1 MERRKKAII
10 ISTIFILSIFLT
22 VTIIPPNT
30 FTPTLPTTITPTPTI
45 GAKADP
51 TSDDYPPWW
60 DTTYNYRQEIIFN
73 NTASPYPVVNTP
85 IDVFMTFQSGHCHH
99 GTVRVQYWNSTSKT
113 WIPGTSDGIPYQIW
127 NSTSSGNYYTSFT
140 ITFYINVS
148 AYDTATYYVYY
159 HDSEKT
165 APSFAPEV
173 SLSGGSGAWTFSG
186 QYYNASVDVTLNGG
200 KIYIS
205 YNNVSGQNQWS
216 YSNQFHY
223 DPEYWVYGKV
233 LWVLDNTWKWST
245 SGNPADSYVAPVQG
259 PLFIMFKVGINLT
272 LSEGDWGAPSNI
284 GYANVT
290 YRFFKWGWITE
301 TKTTVTYDFKYG
313 QWWGLWSSCRYDEG
327 LHIGNSWRFVRQ
339 LDEGQYKDGNYPY
352 THSIDPYTQIYQLG
366 KPYWFTIYDSGT
378 GRAAGIVDLTVPDVS
393 SYPKGWQYIID
404 GTGTPETWRR
414 EWPGLKLKNN
424 AYVLE
429 NYAFYAWDA
438 AGGDL
443 SPFTNFADGVS
454 AIQREQYPLTWTVS
468 AEEYIHYTVNVHV
481 TDYDGSNLANANIT
495 VNTTTPYSKATN
507 STGWATFYL
516 NPGTYNFSASWNGTT
531 IYERYVNSTVR
542 TINSHSNIDLV
553 FVNITTLWCRT
564 QYGPPDYNP
573 IQNAYVNLYL
583 EGTPNLVDSAH
594 VNLTGWAEFH
604 VNRSSWFG
612 NYDVKAFYDNGTLI
626 DQYLNQDIDS
636 STTLYF
642 TVELA
647 PEQKY
652 TYIIANATSL
662 YPTWG
667 SDVVLKVYWKDS
679 DGNNLNT
686 SDPLVRGSFNWTLNF
701 INGTP
706 VTELVNL
713 TPQGSGQDIYYIVS
727 VSSQFLFGGE
737 TYQIY
742 MSARAENSTYLPA
755 ANQTIVGVQAAT
767 FNVQITPL
775 TGPYYWKHSD
785 IPLWVYVTKYDTE
798 LPVTSATVS
807 FSILGTSVSGQLE
820 HSGSGNYTYT
830 IPKSVVESSLAATT
844 YGLRFNVSSVNYTAY
859 AEITQLVVTPAQTE
873 FLFASMLICTYGD
886 VLPISVIYR
895 DKVDG
900 TPISEGTVSYS
911 VVGQPVYGNLFPDPS
926 GNWTG
931 NFNSTQLYPSY
942 YVLRLT
948 AYSTNYEGHTEV
960 IPLVIQPITMEI
972 LSEDIVSKRV
982 NDELLI
988 SIQLNDTHSGE
999 LVRNATVWYTIKT
1012 SNGTLVVPAQPLVDP
1027 LDNGTY
1033 SASLTLLPTLTPPA
1047 NYRIEIYAV
1056 KENYTAA
1063 TKVIQLIVQG
1073 IPTVI
1078 SASTLYLSS
1087 LNNPA
1092 VFLFGNFGQ
1101 TENDIPFAI
1110 FLFRYADSTG
1120 SAIPNATV
1128 SAGGLPLF
1136 SLGGG
1141 SYAVIIPTYGLPPSA
1156 YPVLVSGSAYLYES
1170 QQSFF
1175 LLQVK
1180 EKSIL
1185 IPFANIRVP
1194 FTMFLVIVFS
1204 VAIPVGAFSVYSYVR
1219 RARIPAIIRRI
1230 DQLIR
1235 AISRGEKVEVKLIPR
1250 EKVISKILAEEV
1262 AIVGVEPR
1270 LEAYVPKEVADL
1282 LVPLL
1287 VESGMAENEAYAL
1300 VTELKRLPPAE
1311 REKLLESVG
1320 ISGESAARIMHVL
1333 EQEEEK
1339 QKIFVKPRKE
1349 PSEEG
1354 AQEKESKRDETEE
1367 S

>member
-22 VTIIPPNT
+22 VTIIPPNN

-85 IDVFMTFQSGHCHH
+85 IDVFMKFQYGHCHH

-127 NSTSSGNYYTSFT
+127 NSTSSDDYYTSFT

-159 HDSEKT
+159 HDSAKT
-165 APSFAPEV
+165 APSFTPEV

-186 QYYNASVDVTLNGG
+186 QYYNASVNVTLNGG
-200 KIYIS
+200 KIYVS
-205 YNNVSGQNQWS
+205 YNNVSGSNQWS
-216 YSNQFHY
+216 YSNQFHW
-223 DPEYWVYGKV
+223 DPEYYVYGKV
-233 LWVLDNTWKWST
+233 FWTFDYTWVWST
-245 SGNPADSYVAPVQG
+245 SGNPADSYETPEQG
-259 PLFIMFKVGINLT
+259 PLFIMFEVGTNLT
-272 LSEGDWGAPSNI
+272 GGGASAPSNI

-301 TKTTVTYDFKYG
+301 TKTTITYDFKYG
-313 QWWGLWSSCRYDEG
+313 QWWGPFNSYRYDEG
-327 LHIGNSWRFVRQ
+327 LHVGNSWRLARQ
-339 LDEGQYKDGNYPY
+339 LDEGRYKDGNDPY
-352 THSIDPYTQIYQLG
+352 IHSIEPYTQVYQIG
-366 KPYWFTIYDSGT
+366 KAYWFTIYDSGT
-378 GRAAGIVDLTVPDVS
+378 GRAAGVVDLIAPTIS
-393 SYPKGWQYIID
+393 GGPKNWQYVVD
-404 GTGTPETWRR
+404 GTSSPEQWRR
-414 EWPGLKLKNN
+414 EWSCKLKIND
-424 AYVLE
+424 YIIE
-429 NYAFYAWDA
+429 KYAFYIWDA
-438 AGGDL
+438 SGGDL
-443 SPFTNFADGVS
+443 SPFTSFADGVS
-454 AIQREQYPLTWTVS
+454 AIQREQYPLGITVS
-468 AEEYIHYTVNVHV
+468 TEEYIHYTVNVHV
-481 TDYDGSNLANANIT
+481 TDHDGSNLANANIT
-495 VNTTTPYSKATN
+495 VNNSTPFSKTTN

-516 NPGTYNFSASWNGTT
+516 EPGTYNFTAAWNGSTT
-531 IYERYVNSTVR
+531 YEYYVNSTTA
-542 TINSHSNIDLV
+542 TISSHSTIDLV
-553 FVNITTLWCRT
+553 FTNITTLWCRT
-564 QYGPPDYNP
+564 QYGAPDYNP
-573 IQNAYVNLYL
+573 IQNAYVNLYRA
-583 EGTPNLVDSAH
+583 GTTDLVDSAY

-604 VNRSSWFG
+604 INRSSWFG
-612 NYDVKAFYDNGTLI
+612 NYDVKAYYDDGNPIGQHLDQNI
-626 DQYLNQDIDS
+626 DN

-667 SDVVLKVYWKDS
+667 SDVVLKVYWRDS
-679 DGNNLNT
+679 DGNNLST
-686 SDPLVRGSFNWTLNF
+686 SDPLVGGSFNWTLNF

-706 VTELVNL
+706 VTEAVNL

-755 ANQTIVGVQAAT
+755 SNQTIVGVQAAT
-767 FNVQITPL
+767 FNVQLTPL
-775 TGPYYWKHSD
+775 SGPYYWKHSD
-785 IPLWVYVTKYDTE
+785 IPLWVYVTNYDTG

-820 HSGSGNYTYT
+820 HSTPGNYTYT

-844 YGLRFNVSSVNYTAY
+844 YGLRFNVSSANYTAY
-859 AEITQLVVTPAQTE
+859 TEITQLVINPAQTE

-886 VLPISVIYR
+886 VLPISVVYR
-895 DKVDG
+895 DRVDG

-1012 SNGTLVVPAQPLVDP
+1012 SNGTLVVPTQPLIDP

-1136 SLGGG
+1136 SLGDG

-1180 EKSIL
+1180 ERSVL
-1185 IPFANIRVP
+1185 IPFVNIRVP
-1194 FTMFLVIVFS
+1194 FTMFLIMVLS
-1204 VAIPVGAFSVYSYVR
+1204 LAIPTGVFATYSYIK

-1230 DQLIR
+1230 DEMIK
-1235 AISRGEKVEVKLIPR
+1235 AISRGEPVTVRPIPR
-1250 EKVISKILAEEV
+1250 ESVISRILEDELS
-1262 AIVGVEPR
+1262 IVGVEPR
-1270 LEAYVPKEVADL
+1270 VEAYVPVELAQRL
-1282 LVPLL
+1282 IPLL
-1287 VESGMAENEAYAL
+1287 VEAGMGEREAYAL
-1300 VTELKRLPPAE
+1300 AVELKTATPAE

-1320 ISGESAARIMHVL
+1320 VPGGGRGGEKRSV
-1333 EQEEEK
+1333 
-1339 QKIFVKPRKE
+1339 QKTRQTGKSSRE
-1349 PSEEG
+1349 
-1354 AQEKESKRDETEE
+1354 A
-1367 S
+1367 